1 VFACGMSDREG
12 DGRRARG
19 VGWGGGWGVGVG
31 SRLSRLCGARAR
43 ARVWSF
49 IPSLPGRRHACTV
62 IFSSFVSTTEV
73 QPRLGLDHDT
83 TLQKLWEDAHAWRLE
98 HNVAHSATQS
108 PCRARPAGAA
118 GAAAAG
124 AGGPAQSACAPAP
137 FPAPAAPEGYSDSE
151 EVAPSGAAGG
161 FKAAPRRGRSPP
173 PPPDMIRG
181 AGGAG
186 GAGAAVDVGRPAE
199 QSTEM
204 FRSLRSVAMQL
215 EQVRRRQCTGAR
227 VRRLPRRA
235 TARGGENERGN
246 AGQAGTDCCR
256 GRAAAGRT
264 RATEPRRGQ
273 RPPRARR
280 PRAPPG

>member
-1 VFACGMSDREG
+1 
-12 DGRRARG
+12 
-19 VGWGGGWGVGVG
+19 
-31 SRLSRLCGARAR
+31 
-43 ARVWSF
+43 
-49 IPSLPGRRHACTV
+49 
-62 IFSSFVSTTEV
+62 V

-235 TARGGENERGN
+235 TARGGENASGECEPGRHGLLPRQSGGGADASHRAP
-246 AGQAGTDCCR
+246 AG
-256 GRAAAGRT
+256 AAPAARSPPPG
-264 RATEPRRGQ
+264 APRLSA
-273 RPPRARR
+273 RPPSAT
-280 PRAPPG
+280 PG